1 MITKLSLS
9 NGRSQEGSVIII
21 VMVFTTVFLIIGSA
35 LFLLVRSSNS
45 GTALERKDVKAF
57 NVAEAGVDAA
67 MVDLKVSWPRVS
79 TDNPVIVDPVEFRNI
94 YSSIVEFPNP
104 SHGTFI
110 SAVTRGGRVLL
121 DSQVKFLS
129 DDLLVRLPVL
139 VFLV

>member
-94 YSSIVEFPNP
+94 TLTP
-104 SHGTFI
+104 
-110 SAVTRGGRVLL
+110 L
-121 DSQVKFLS
+121 VKN
-129 DDLLVRLPVL
+129 
-139 VFLV
+139 